1 MDRKKVF
8 SIITIVCFASIIFIP
23 IGLVLMCYFTDWKRK
38 KKVIIGAIMTVLY
51 ILPVVIILNLQP
63 ANNTSGVNLPG
74 NFDAGSTQFESNGKS
89 RVDPDGEYELVDGIG
104 KSEIE
109 NPEDLE
115 GMTLPSTIKKEGR
128 NKASRWLFPVIFFVI
143 MLILIIIQNIK
154 SAKHPDGY
162 DNPYV
167 DVKKYKIPIE
177 DESSFP
183 TVHYLKIN
191 HNPGELIFYAT
202 ETIEKDNEGDFV
214 VSNQRVVISNKRGT
228 VSYEIKELTVASS
241 VSNNVMML
249 ASGNE
254 KNYIFL
260 PENQMKYALGI
271 VRYAYKKYGN

>member
-8 SIITIVCFASIIFIP
+8 SIITIVCFASIILIP
-23 IGLVLMCYFTDWKRK
+23 LGLVLMVYFTDWKRK
-38 KKVIIGAIMTVLY
+38 KKIILAAIMTVIY
-51 ILPVVIILNLQP
+51 IIPVILITNLRP
-63 ANNTSGVNLPG
+63 SNNTSGIPLPG
-74 NFDAGSTQFESNGKS
+74 SYKEGSTQFETPSKTKI
-89 RVDPDGEYELVDGIG
+89 DPNGEYELVDGIG

-115 GMTLPSTIKKEGR
+115 GMTLPSAIKKEGR

-154 SAKHPDGY
+154 SSKHPDGY

-167 DVKKYKIPIE
+167 DVRKYKIPIE
-177 DESSFP
+177 DESTFP

-191 HNPGELIFYAT
+191 HNPGEKVFYAT

-214 VSNQRVVISNKRGT
+214 ISNQRVIISNKKGSVT
-228 VSYEIKELTVASS
+228 YEIKELSIASS
-241 VSNNVMML
+241 VSNNVMLL
-249 ASGNE
+249 AAGNE

-260 PENQMKYALGI
+260 PDNQMKYALGI